1 MAKLRI
7 IPLGGLGEVG
17 KNMTAFEFG
26 DDIVVVD
33 CGSIFP
39 RADML
44 GIDLVIPDITYL
56 ERNRERVRA
65 YLITHGHE
73 DHIGATPY
81 VLPRVPAPVYGTKL
95 TCALIRGKLAEHNIG
110 NIQFHIVKPK
120 DVVEVGAFSVQFI
133 KVSHSIAGAVAMAI
147 TCPAG
152 TVIVTGDFKIDYT
165 PIDGE
170 VTDLNTL
177 AAWGSRGVLAML
189 AESTNVERPGYTMS
203 EKKIGETF
211 HNLFKDAKGRII
223 IAMFASNLHRIQQ
236 VSGTMIPQSAAQ
248 SI

>member
-73 DHIGATPY
+73 DHIGATPRTRAG
-81 VLPRVPAPVYGTKL
+81 LRHEADLRAHTREAG
-95 TCALIRGKLAEHNIG
+95 
-110 NIQFHIVKPK
+110 
-120 DVVEVGAFSVQFI
+120 GA
-133 KVSHSIAGAVAMAI
+133 
-147 TCPAG
+147 
-152 TVIVTGDFKIDYT
+152 
-165 PIDGE
+165 
-170 VTDLNTL
+170 
-177 AAWGSRGVLAML
+177 
-189 AESTNVERPGYTMS
+189 
-203 EKKIGETF
+203 
-211 HNLFKDAKGRII
+211 
-223 IAMFASNLHRIQQ
+223 
-236 VSGTMIPQSAAQ
+236 
-248 SI
+248 